1 MKFTELNLDESLLA
15 GLKDLQ
21 FYEPTPIQEQAIPI
35 VTEGK
40 DLIGTA
46 QTGTGKTGAFV
57 IPIMQRVL
65 ESERKGIK
73 ALILSPTREL
83 ASQIDEQIFA
93 IGYHA
98 GITSATV
105 IGGSDFSQQAK
116 ALKAGVDIIVATPGR
131 LIDQNKVVSIDF
143 SDLEYFVLDEA
154 DRMLDMGFLP
164 DMKKIISWIP
174 EKRQTLLFS
183 ATMPNEIK
191 KLAGSIMKNPET
203 VEIERSKPSAS
214 VEQRAYTL
222 RSNQKVGLVKQIF
235 NDIEWDSC
243 IIFTSTKK
251 GTDEL
256 QRLLKQEGIKA
267 ASIHGDRTQNERN
280 AALQK
285 FKNGEVPVIVATDVL
300 ARGIDIKE
308 VSIILNY
315 DVPNNTDDYIHRI
328 GRTGRY
334 DKSGIAITFVSK
346 RDSRKF
352 KDIEKI
358 KGNKIKTIDLPNNFD
373 ENSDF
378 SWSEEF
384 KGDSSQ
390 KSAKKKSK
398 SSDDKKQSRDKSDSR
413 SSRSKSRSGSDN
425 GKSKDDNKGRQS
437 SKKTSDRSDKKT
449 DKKESKKS
457 TPKKD
462 SSKKDSSNKK
472 RSSSDRSSSR
482 KGSDKK
488 DSKKQSREQKK
499 EQSTR
504 KKADRKK
511 KSEEEAQKKRD
522 DERLKKEKE
531 LQDVVIP
538 PIIEEAAEKNKY
550 KRKPAK
556 GFWGIIKSFIP
567 KLKP

>member
-1 MKFTELNLDESLLA
+1 MKFTEFNLDESLIA
-15 GLKDLQ
+15 GLNDLQ
-21 FYEPTPIQEQAIPI
+21 FNEPTPIQEQAIPI
-35 VTEGK
+35 VTKGT
-40 DLIGTA
+40 DLIATA

-131 LIDQNKVVSIDF
+131 LIDQNKVVGIDF

-174 EKRQTLLFS
+174 ENRQTLLFS

-191 KLAGSIMKNPET
+191 SLAGSIMKNPET
-203 VEIERSKPSAS
+203 IEIERSKPNQN
-214 VEQRAYTL
+214 VEQRAYRL
-222 RSNQKVGLVKQIF
+222 KSNQKIPLVKKIF
-235 NDIEWDSC
+235 SNVEWESC

-256 QRLLKQEGIKA
+256 QRLLKREGMKA

-280 AALQK
+280 AALQA

-300 ARGIDIKE
+300 ARGIDIKG

-346 RDSRKF
+346 RDSKTF
-352 KDIEKI
+352 SYIQKI
-358 KGNKIKTIDLPNNFD
+358 KDNKLKTIQLPESFND
-373 ENSDF
+373 KSEF
-378 SWSEEF
+378 SWDEEF
-384 KGDSSQ
+384 KNGDQKSQ
-390 KSAKKKSK
+390 K
-398 SSDDKKQSRDKSDSR
+398 DS
-413 SSRSKSRSGSDN
+413 SSRSTKGSSGKKSD
-425 GKSKDDNKGRQS
+425 
-437 SKKTSDRSDKKT
+437 KKTSDRSDSSTQNSQPAKKQKKSKPKKQEKQT
-449 DKKESKKS
+449 KSDKPDQKDNKSRTQNGSENQSKKS
-457 TPKKD
+457 KKEAPKQSKTTPKPSVEKTV
-462 SSKKDSSNKK
+462 
-472 RSSSDRSSSR
+472 
-482 KGSDKK
+482 
-488 DSKKQSREQKK
+488 EAETKK
-499 EQSTR
+499 EN
-504 KKADRKK
+504 
-511 KSEEEAQKKRD
+511 
-522 DERLKKEKE
+522 
-531 LQDVVIP
+531 VVIP
-538 PIIEEAAEKNKY
+538 PAIDKAAERNKY
-550 KRKPAK
+550 TRKPAK
-556 GFWGIIKSFIP
+556 GVWGIVKSFIP
-567 KLKP
+567 KFK